1 MNFAKSVYKKSAAL
15 RALIRDLIEERGSVI
30 DSKINER
37 ARIAEAFTRFAQGGK
52 IGIVRSGMDCDCSRY
67 VNARV
72 IKVPGVFKF
81 QIDER
86 RHQEWLDGPEHT
98 SICAP
103 DELPE
108 SWSRDLA
115 LEAFED
121 GHPYAVNA

>member
-1 MNFAKSVYKKSAAL
+1 MNFSKSTYKKSASI
-15 RALIRDLIEERGSVI
+15 RRLIKDWIAGQGSGIDLS
-30 DSKINER
+30 INER
-37 ARIAEAFTRFAQGGK
+37 AEIAEAFTCYAQGGR

-67 VNARV
+67 VHARV

-86 RHQEWLDGPEHT
+86 HHQAFLDGPEHT
-98 SICAP
+98 TICAP

-121 GHPYAVNA
+121 GHPFVVYT